1 MIQDS
6 IGLDSVRNNLRA
18 VRRTWRAWRGQD
30 LLQRPQMRCQTL
42 TLGSDGSAWSICR
55 SSLSSQSVVYSVGV
69 GEEISFD
76 LELIHRFGVT
86 VHAFDPTPRSIAWVQ
101 SQTLPSEF
109 VFHSYGIAGQDGM
122 RRFVPP
128 ANQNFV
134 SHTLLE
140 RETPWP
146 AVEVPVRRISSVQKI
161 LGHAHIDLLKWIS
174 KARNMR
180 SSTTCWPA
188 RFRSGNC
195 WLSFITAGPKL
206 ASRRRGPRSASSMR
220 PGTGY
225 SASPRRERNMD
236 FSQPAQADPHVPARR
251 SLTAVHERP
260 RESR

>member
-6 IGLDSVRNNLRA
+6 IGLDSLRNNLLA

-55 SSLSSQSVVYSVGV
+55 NSLSSQSVVYSVGV

-134 SHTLLE
+134 SYTLLE

-146 AVEVPVRRISSVQKI
+146 AVEVQVRRISSVQKI
-161 LGHAHIDLLKWIS
+161 LGHAHIDLLKMDIEG
-174 KARNMR
+174 AEYEVIDD
-180 SSTTCWPA
+180 
-188 RFRSGNC
+188 
-195 WLSFITAGPKL
+195 LL
-206 ASRRRGPRSASSMR
+206 ASPVPVRQLLVEFHHRWPEVGIAKTRTAIRKLNAA
-220 PGTGY
+220 GY
-225 SASPRRERNMD
+225 KIFSVSPSGEEYG
-236 FSQPAQADPHVPARR
+236 FLAAGAG
-251 SLTAVHERP
+251 
-260 RESR
+260 

>member
-6 IGLDSVRNNLRA
+6 IGLDSLRNNLLA

-101 SQTLPSEF
+101 SRPLPPEF

-140 RETPWP
+140 RETPWRLRCKYAAFP
-146 AVEVPVRRISSVQKI
+146 ACRRSWVMLTSICS
-161 LGHAHIDLLKWIS
+161 KWIS

-225 SASPRRERNMD
+225 SASRRRERNMD
-236 FSQPAQADPHVPARR
+236 FSQRAQADPHVPARR